1 MSSRGLKQL
10 EINDTKTLQK
20 ILTLQ
25 LFIIVSYA
33 GIFLTAELLSKVIT
47 LPFITISKSKEYD
60 VLTITTNPY
69 KR

>member
-47 LPFITISKSKEYD
+47 LSFITISNSKEYD